1 MPKIAFLCPGQ
12 ASQVVGMGNDLFD
25 AFPQARERFQQADEI
40 LGAPLST
47 ICFQGPEE
55 TLKQTRYTQ
64 PALYVHS
71 AIVAELLAE
80 KGIYPVMAAG
90 HSLGEYSALFAAEA
104 WDFETGLKVVKVR
117 GEGMQHAGETNPGTM
132 AAVIGL
138 EEAQVRAVC
147 EQAGQAGVVQPANFN
162 SPGQVAISGSVLGVR
177 RAMDLAKDAGAK
189 IVKELIVSGA
199 FHSPL
204 MEPARESLFA
214 ALDEAEIQPPR
225 CSVYANVTAKPGQD
239 PTQIR
244 QLLKDQLLSPV
255 LWAESMRSM
264 IQDGAETFV
273 EIGPGQVLTGLLKR
287 IDRNVQGVPVGTVET
302 LEQAPNLL
310 K

>member
-1 MPKIAFLCPGQ
+1 MSKIAFLCPGQ
-12 ASQVVGMGNDLFD
+12 ASQVVGMGSDLFH
-25 AFPQARERFQQADEI
+25 AFPQAKERFQQADEI
-40 LGAPLST
+40 LGVPLST
-47 ICFQGPEE
+47 TCFQGPEE
-55 TLKQTRYTQ
+55 TLKQTKYTQ

-80 KGIYPVMAAG
+80 KGILPDMTAG
-90 HSLGEYSALFAAEA
+90 HSLGEYSALFAAGA
-104 WDFETGLKVVKVR
+104 WDFEVGLKVVKVR

-138 EEAQVRAVC
+138 EETQVRAVC
-147 EQAGQAGVVQPANFN
+147 EQAGPAGIVQPANFN
-162 SPGQVAISGSVLGVR
+162 SPGQVAISGSVPGVH
-177 RAMDLAKDAGAK
+177 RAMELAKNAGAK
-189 IVKELIVSGA
+189 IVKELVVSGA

-214 ALDEAEIQPPR
+214 ALDEAELRPPR
-225 CSVYANVTAKPGQD
+225 CPVYANVNPKPGHD
-239 PTQIR
+239 PAQIR

-255 LWAESMRSM
+255 LWAESMRTM
-264 IQDGAETFV
+264 IQDGAETFI

-287 IDRNVQGVPVGTVET
+287 IDRNVRSFTVGTVEI
-302 LEQAPNLL
+302 LENVVDLL